1 VVERVALSDTER
13 ASQSDRRAEV
23 ARRGSPVRLGSVP
36 LNSEEDLRFL
46 QDRLALF
53 AKLTFWVST
62 MFLIVTTSSD
72 LVSTAKRYPEPSRTF
87 HVIGTLLALGAW
99 RYAAQSR
106 VLSSRA
112 LDVLDIGA
120 TLGICWSFT
129 GFGHFALQPY
139 GVYTGLLAVTHV
151 SLMRAMIVP
160 SAPRAS
166 FVLGVASFVGFI
178 VSRSI
183 LPLTPEIVAVAGNRV
198 RFVLEAVLWSAAGV
212 SGLTVAST
220 VLYGLREKALEV
232 RRLGQYSLGDKIGEG
247 GMGAVYRAHHAMLR
261 RPTAIKLLSGDGSEA
276 QLRRFERE
284 VQLTARLTHPNT
296 ISIYDY
302 GRTPDGVF
310 YYAMELLEGMTL
322 EELVERHGPQ
332 PPGRAIHLLIQVCG
346 ALHEAHRAGLIHR
359 DIKPANIFL
368 SRRGEIP
375 DYVKVLDFGLV
386 RQLSKTPDLTQSAI
400 ESVVGTPLYL
410 SPEAVVSPDR
420 VDARTDIY
428 ALGCVAYFLV
438 TGTPPFLGKTLVEL
452 CAHHLHTVPT
462 PPSAHRPIGEDF
474 ERLILDCLAKL
485 PDGRPQSAEALSAA
499 LTRCSDAAEWT
510 TADADRWWR
519 EIATTTPPKRDTEH
533 HLPESHDQL
542 KRTVFPADLDE
553 RLEGKRT
560 A

>member
-1 VVERVALSDTER
+1 M
-13 ASQSDRRAEV
+13 
-23 ARRGSPVRLGSVP
+23 
-36 LNSEEDLRFL
+36 RFL

-53 AKLTFWVST
+53 AKLTFLVST
-62 MFLIVTTSSD
+62 MFLIVTTVSD
-72 LVSTAKRYPEPSRTF
+72 WVSTSKRYPEPSRTF
-87 HVIGTLLALGAW
+87 HVIGTLLALIAW
-99 RYAAQSR
+99 RYAAR
-106 VLSSRA
+106 THVLSSRA

-129 GFGHFALQPY
+129 AFGHFALQPY

-151 SLMRAMIVP
+151 SLMRAMVVP

-166 FVLGVASFVGFI
+166 FALGVASFAGFV
-178 VSRSI
+178 VSRSV

-198 RFVLEAVLWSAAGV
+198 RFVLEAALWSAAGV
-212 SGLTVAST
+212 SGLTVASS

-232 RRLGQYSLGDKIGEG
+232 RRLGQYSLDEKIGEG
-247 GMGAVYRAHHAMLR
+247 GMGEVYRAHHAMLR
-261 RPTAIKLLSGDGSEA
+261 RPTAIKLLSGDGSDA

-302 GRTPDGVF
+302 GRTPDGIF

-322 EELVERHGPQ
+322 EQLVERHGAQ
-332 PPGRAIHLLIQVCG
+332 PPGRAIHLLNQVCG

-386 RQLSKTPDLTQSAI
+386 RQLSTSTDLTQSAV

-410 SPEAVVSPDR
+410 SPEAVIAPDR
-420 VDARTDIY
+420 VDARADIY

-438 TGTPPFLGKTLVEL
+438 TGAPPFLGKTVVEL
-452 CAHHLHTVPT
+452 CAHHLHTEPT
-462 PPSAHRPIGEDF
+462 PPSRNSPVSAEF
-474 ERLILDCLAKL
+474 ERVILSCLAKN
-485 PDGRPQSAEALSAA
+485 PEERPQSAETLSAELA
-499 LTRCSDAAEWT
+499 RCRDAGQWT
-510 TADADRWWR
+510 SADAERWWR
-519 EIATTTPPKRDTEH
+519 EVATTTRPTRGTEQH
-533 HLPESHDQL
+533 HPVSGEQL
-542 KRTVFPADLDE
+542 KRTVFPGDLDE
-553 RLEGKRT
+553 RFEGKRT